1 MEAIIA
7 AIITAVASVIIAIIQ
22 SRSSQKQTKI
32 LREELLRTRQSPAV
46 RKETTGA
53 DTVPT
58 QPEQESL
65 PIPLPPPVEAPAR
78 RSLVIWW
85 VVGAI
90 VSVEAIVFGVIN
102 YDMSPFVNSFFVVPL
117 TTVLLSWFR
126 PVRWG
131 YVALFTTILHGFV
144 LLGYGMGGGYFLED
158 DFQLIALLFIGNA
171 VVCALISYLR
181 LRHKMK
187 SSLNQ

>member
-22 SRSSQKQTKI
+22 TRSSQKQTRI
-32 LREELLRTRQSPAV
+32 LREELSRTRQSPAV
-46 RKETTGA
+46 REETTGA
-53 DTVPT
+53 DAVPA
-58 QPEQESL
+58 QPEQEE
-65 PIPLPPPVEAPAR
+65 IPVPSPPPVEMPAR
-78 RSLVIWW
+78 RSTAIWW
-85 VVGAI
+85 VVGLI
-90 VSVEAIVFGVIN
+90 VSVEVIAFGVIN

-117 TTVLLSWFR
+117 TTILLSWFR

-144 LLGYGMGGGYFLED
+144 LLGYGMGGGYFVED

-171 VVCALISYLR
+171 VVCAVISYFR
-181 LRHKMK
+181 LRRQMK
-187 SSLNQ
+187 STSQ